1 MIDALL
7 GRVVR
12 GGIILLVAAALA
24 ACASTSKRVGQRAI
38 PAQDYQSTAM
48 VDPGAGKPVEGALLT
63 YQLQP
68 GDQID
73 IKLYYHPELNEQ
85 QIVGPD
91 NRVAL
96 QLIGELSTEG
106 MSTQQ
111 LSNELTRL
119 YAKTLRNSQATVSLR
134 KYALPRVFVAG
145 EVAQPTAHALEGGHL
160 TAFQAI
166 IQSGGFRKSA
176 ERSNVIV
183 LRNSGSGKPVF
194 IKLDLQAHLEQD
206 VQADLLLKPYDIV
219 FVPQKRIAEV
229 ADFFEEYF
237 NKIVPLYRNLGF
249 SLFYNLTPSSDVT
262 VR

>member
-1 MIDALL
+1 MNLPFPGLMRGGAVVVALL
-7 GRVVR
+7 
-12 GGIILLVAAALA
+12 ALS
-24 ACASTSKRVGQRAI
+24 ACASASKKIGQHAI
-38 PAQDYQSTAM
+38 PAPQYNAAEAG
-48 VDPGAGKPVEGALLT
+48 PGQPVEGAVLS

-85 QIVGPD
+85 MIVGPD

-96 QLIGELSTEG
+96 QLIGEVSTDG

-111 LSNELTRL
+111 LSDDLTKR
-119 YAKTLRNSQATVSLR
+119 YARTLRNSQATVSLR

-145 EVAQPTAHALEGGHL
+145 EVVQPTAHALEGGRL

-176 ERSNVIV
+176 ERSNVVV
-183 LRNSGSGKPVF
+183 LRNSGGGKALF
-194 IKLDLQAHLEQD
+194 IKLDLQAHLEQE

-219 FVPQKRIAEV
+219 FVPQKRISEV

-249 SLFYNLTPSSDVT
+249 SLFYNLTPNSNVQ